1 VRKAWAIICCALCLV
16 FLSFPLSG
24 SAASKEIYYTVKGNE
39 KVAPGIYKAVPNG
52 KAVPVLKEKNYKMK
66 EVSKPPVRLED
77 ANLFFVN
84 ERTAQAADY
93 KGYFEINNQPIRDV
107 QVVGKDLYFTKL
119 LVRSIY
125 AGGSCGGG
133 GADILEIYKRSSNGK
148 IAKVTNDKV
157 SSDTKDAF
165 KVIGSYIYYAK
176 VENEAMGNFTIIKST
191 LDGKK
196 KQILYKGVEDFWIHQ
211 NQIYFIK
218 DGKLYSMGI
227 DGKGVKNIT
236 PIKAEIYGDS
246 GCDGGNYSVSDNGF
260 SVTDYSGEKSV
271 EYYLEF
277 TSKKVI
283 KLPPDIDCRILD
295 VDSKKNRFVG
305 EFFDGDQH
313 IVGVYDF
320 KGKLLRKLKAY
331 DPWTSVTYIY
341 SVNAKSGQLLYVEGT
356 SLKEIKF

>member
-1 VRKAWAIICCALCLV
+1 
-16 FLSFPLSG
+16 
-24 SAASKEIYYTVKGNE
+24 VKGNQ
-39 KVAPGIYKAVPNG
+39 KVVPGIYKAVPNG

-77 ANLFFVN
+77 ANLFYVN
-84 ERTAQAADY
+84 ERAAQAADY
-93 KGYFEINNQPIRDV
+93 EDYFELNNQPIQDV

-119 LVRSIY
+119 LVRSVY
-125 AGGSCGGG
+125 AGSCGGG

-148 IAKVTNDKV
+148 ITKVTSDRV
-157 SSDTKDAF
+157 SSDAKNRF

-176 VENEAMGNFTIIKST
+176 VENEAMSNFTIIKSS

-211 NQIYFIK
+211 NQIYFVK
-218 DGKLYSMGI
+218 DGKLYSMGM
-227 DGKGVKNIT
+227 DGKGVKSIT
-236 PIKAEIYGDS
+236 SIKTKIYGGS
-246 GCDGGNYSVSDNGF
+246 GCDGGNYFVSDNGF

-271 EYYLEF
+271 EYYLDF
-277 TSKKVI
+277 TSKKVM
-283 KLPPDIDCRILD
+283 KLPVPDMDSPILD
-295 VDSKKNRFVG
+295 VDFKKNRFVS
-305 EFFDGDQH
+305 EFFDGDQL

-331 DPWTSVTYIY
+331 DPWSSGTYIY
-341 SVNAKSGQLLYVEGT
+341 SVDAKSGQLLYVEGA